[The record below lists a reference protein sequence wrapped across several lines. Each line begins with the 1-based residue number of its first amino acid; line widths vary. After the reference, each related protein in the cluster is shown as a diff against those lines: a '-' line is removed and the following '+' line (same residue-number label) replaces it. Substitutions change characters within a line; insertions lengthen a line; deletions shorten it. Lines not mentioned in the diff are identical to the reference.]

1 MLTQVKRRVGE
12 EHGIPQHA
20 PAVRSISRLYKNAA
34 NTPQRVPGAVRSAK
48 NRPDLAVR
56 GVCASLAAAPPRK
69 PTMQFKFADC
79 VLNLATRQLIRRGT
93 VLPLEPKMF
102 TLLEVLIQ
110 RRPAV
115 VTYAEL
121 DELLWPKVYVA
132 RTSLTRLVSE
142 LRTAL
147 GDPPSDSQIIRTAYK
162 TGYAFAA
169 DVTPFGTQPAAVGV
183 FTLLTNEGSK
193 PLLEG
198 KNVAGRDALCAIVVD
213 VASVSRRHACFTV
226 TAGVVRVED
235 LGSTNGT
242 FVNGVAVSTPTILA
256 DGDEI
261 MLGKATVTLR
271 VKAPPAPTEMLMRR
285 PADMGS
291 R

>member
-1 MLTQVKRRVGE
+1 
-12 EHGIPQHA
+12 
-20 PAVRSISRLYKNAA
+20 
-34 NTPQRVPGAVRSAK
+34 
-48 NRPDLAVR
+48 
-56 GVCASLAAAPPRK
+56 
-69 PTMQFKFADC
+69 
-79 VLNLATRQLIRRGT
+79 
-93 VLPLEPKMF
+93 MF
-102 TLLEVLIQ
+102 TLLDVLIQ

-142 LRTAL
+142 LRTVL

-169 DVTPFGTQPAAVGV
+169 DVTPLGTQPAAAGV
-183 FTLLTNEGSK
+183 FTLLTNERSQ
-193 PLLEG
+193 PLHVG
-198 KNVAGRDALCAIVVD
+198 KNVAGRDADCAIVVD

-226 TAGVVRVED
+226 AGGVARVED

-242 FVNGVAVSTPTILA
+242 FVNGVPVSMATALA

-261 MLGKATVTLR
+261 MLGKAIVKLR
-271 VKAPPAPTEMLMRR
+271 VRAPPAPTELLARR
-285 PADMGS
+285 PADLGPG
-291 R
+291 